1 MVIDQV
7 GRGHTWISRLPPG
20 GGRVPKTAV
29 AYQTLKNCAL
39 VAKSWIRRSHM
50 NLFKGIVLNVGK
62 EERTQDLVLPSASSL
77 QLVKSLD
84 ICVAPESPRR
94 GAITLHLLSAFSV
107 CPLESFQIEGGL
119 FPLGNRPAL
128 NTCFNALPS
137 QLLDLTFRFC
147 FFEPEPL
154 RDILAI
160 QNTEANITFLCC
172 DQDHPEDPA
181 RNNINWQPVDHDPNR
196 ILCVMG
202 GEEKP
207 SEEFLI
213 DLSELSV
220 RFSQL
225 DVDFYEDG
233 EFYDATQSLID
244 ASAGVVTFLRVNVIS
259 STLPL

>member
-1 MVIDQV
+1 M
-7 GRGHTWISRLPPG
+7 LF
-20 GGRVPKTAV
+20 
-29 AYQTLKNCAL
+29 
-39 VAKSWIRRSHM
+39 RS
-50 NLFKGIVLNVGK
+50 
-62 EERTQDLVLPSASSL
+62 
-77 QLVKSLD
+77 
-84 ICVAPESPRR
+84 
-94 GAITLHLLSAFSV
+94 
-107 CPLESFQIEGGL
+107 
-119 FPLGNRPAL
+119 
-128 NTCFNALPS
+128 
-137 QLLDLTFRFC
+137 
-147 FFEPEPL
+147 
-154 RDILAI
+154 
-160 QNTEANITFLCC
+160 